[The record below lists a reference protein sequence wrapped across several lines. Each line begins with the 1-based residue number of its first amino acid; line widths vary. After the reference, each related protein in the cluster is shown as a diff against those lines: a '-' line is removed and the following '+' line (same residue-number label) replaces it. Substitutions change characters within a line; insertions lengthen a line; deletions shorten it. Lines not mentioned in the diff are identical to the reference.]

1 MKIGTINKQTLIG
14 CALMALPLYGSAAEN
29 KNVAEVALGDID
41 VTDKR
46 DKFESE
52 FLDRQQIA
60 RFRGTANGD
69 AFSGI
74 SGVQVNSLRNE
85 AGAID
90 IGIRGVQGKGAC
102 RSSSTAAC
110 NPHILS
116 AAIRGKAIAPI
127 STWI

>member
-90 IGIRGVQGKGAC
+90 IGIRGVQGEG
-102 RSSSTAAC
+102 RVPIVIDGSLQSSHTF
-110 NPHILS
+110 
-116 AAIRGKAIAPI
+116 RGYQGKAIAPI